1 MKLML
6 GWVDTGAPVSVK
18 PAILDPDL
26 GRPACAPSSD
36 CGLLTASPRMVPG
49 AFLLTVVSLLDRGG
63 RPRGRVLLL
72 ADKRLRFRKSGAC
85 TS

>member
-49 AFLLTVVSLLDRGG
+49 AFLLTVVSLLNAR
-63 RPRGRVLLL
+63 LLHSK
-72 ADKRLRFRKSGAC
+72 KREWHQQKKQLSC
-85 TS
+85 DMP